1 MSDARPTFLGFYVPY
16 CIEDDGRTQPIATAL
31 GLDAGKNLC
40 REHFVKRCRTLKLLL
55 PQQQKTEIPHAMLEG
70 IYLEWTADP
79 NGEYR
84 GQVMRCTSPQ
94 LAALAKTVYKLAPT
108 G

>member
-1 MSDARPTFLGFYVPY
+1 MSDTRPTFLGFYVPY

-31 GLDAGKNLC
+31 GLEAGKNLC

-84 GQVMRCTSPQ
+84 GQPMRCTSPQ
-94 LAALAKTVYKLAPT
+94 LIALAKTVYKLAPT